1 MLNCIQ
7 EMLFFSLPFFFYSNV
22 FYLYR
27 LFKSHFGASVVIG
40 SSQKSYLFHE
50 SQDMTFM
57 LCGSIKTLKHL
68 KVWNLVLSC
77 LSWSFVI
84 FIGRLKTILNLYLD
98 IFSLAV
104 PSVELHWRQRIPQ
117 SWTDKNVAPLRLIF
131 GIYYVW
137 RSWVSTW
144 PGQES

>member
-1 MLNCIQ
+1 MIVIVIFSVNKKEKGLPCVDIVQSLCKSGYCLLEWLLHWREYSHFQFPKGLLCINAA
-7 EMLFFSLPFFFYSNV
+7 LYPRNAIFSPPFFFIAM

-57 LCGSIKTLKHL
+57 LCGSIKTLEHL
-68 KVWNLVLSC
+68 KVWHLVLSC

-84 FIGRLKTILNLYLD
+84 FIGRLKTILN
-98 IFSLAV
+98 
-104 PSVELHWRQRIPQ
+104 R
-117 SWTDKNVAPLRLIF
+117 
-131 GIYYVW
+131 
-137 RSWVSTW
+137 
-144 PGQES
+144 